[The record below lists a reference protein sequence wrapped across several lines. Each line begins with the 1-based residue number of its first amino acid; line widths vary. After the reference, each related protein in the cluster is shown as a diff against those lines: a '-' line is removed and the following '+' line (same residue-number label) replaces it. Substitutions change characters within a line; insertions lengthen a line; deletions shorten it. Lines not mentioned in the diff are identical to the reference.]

1 MNLSPYISYMRTV
14 LNENESIK
22 QKQVDQS
29 EYANLLHEKE
39 TLLAQI
45 ETLKAQVASGSK
57 EQVELLTQQLRQK
70 DQILLMNKNEI
81 ARYKEENDHIN
92 LALNEK
98 QIAEHNNQEKLNAF
112 SAQIDALKSQL
123 SEKERVLQDQNRSIA
138 QYQSQL
144 STKQNEY
151 NQLLQRYTD
160 VQAKQPS
167 QNEEQLVQR
176 KDYYKNITKQ
186 LQALYTTLCVDN
198 E

>member
-1 MNLSPYISYMRTV
+1 MRTV

-29 EYANLLHEKE
+29 GYANLLHEKE

-45 ETLKAQVASGSK
+45 ETLKVQVASGSK

-98 QIAEHNNQEKLNAF
+98 QIAEHSNQEKLNAF

-123 SEKERVLQDQNRSIA
+123 SDQNRSIA

-160 VQAKQPS
+160 IQAKQPS

-186 LQALYTTLCVDN
+186 LQALYTTLCVYN

>member
-1 MNLSPYISYMRTV
+1 MRTV

-22 QKQVDQS
+22 QKQVDQN
-29 EYANLLHEKE
+29 EYATLLHEKE

-98 QIAEHNNQEKLNAF
+98 QIAEHSNQEKLNAF

-123 SEKERVLQDQNRSIA
+123 SDQNRSIA

-151 NQLLQRYTD
+151 NQL
-160 VQAKQPS
+160 A
-167 QNEEQLVQR
+167 
-176 KDYYKNITKQ
+176 
-186 LQALYTTLCVDN
+186 
-198 E
+198 

>member
-29 EYANLLHEKE
+29 GYANLLHEKE

-45 ETLKAQVASGSK
+45 ETLKVQVASGSK

-98 QIAEHNNQEKLNAF
+98 QIAEHSNQEKLNAF

-123 SEKERVLQDQNRSIA
+123 SDQNRSIA

-160 VQAKQPS
+160 IQAKQPS

-186 LQALYTTLCVDN
+186 LQALYTSLCVYN

>member
-1 MNLSPYISYMRTV
+1 MRTV

-186 LQALYTTLCVDN
+186 LQALYTTLCVYN

>member
-1 MNLSPYISYMRTV
+1 MRTV

-29 EYANLLHEKE
+29 EYATLLHEKE

-45 ETLKAQVASGSK
+45 ETLKVQVASGSK

-98 QIAEHNNQEKLNAF
+98 QIAEHSNQEKLNAF

-123 SEKERVLQDQNRSIA
+123 SDQNRSIA

-160 VQAKQPS
+160 IQAKQPS

-186 LQALYTTLCVDN
+186 LQALYTTLCVYN

>member
-1 MNLSPYISYMRTV
+1 
-14 LNENESIK
+14 
-22 QKQVDQS
+22 
-29 EYANLLHEKE
+29 
-39 TLLAQI
+39 
-45 ETLKAQVASGSK
+45 
-57 EQVELLTQQLRQK
+57 
-70 DQILLMNKNEI
+70 MNKNEI

-98 QIAEHNNQEKLNAF
+98 QIAEHSNQEKLNAF

-123 SEKERVLQDQNRSIA
+123 SDQNRSID

-160 VQAKQPS
+160 IQAKQPS

-186 LQALYTTLCVDN
+186 LQALYTTLCVYN

>member
-1 MNLSPYISYMRTV
+1 MRTV

-29 EYANLLHEKE
+29 GYANLLHEKE

-123 SEKERVLQDQNRSIA
+123 SDQNRSIA

-160 VQAKQPS
+160 IQAKQPS

-186 LQALYTTLCVDN
+186 LQALYTTLCVYN

>member
-1 MNLSPYISYMRTV
+1 MRTV

-22 QKQVDQS
+22 QKQVDQN
-29 EYANLLHEKE
+29 EYATLLHEKE

-98 QIAEHNNQEKLNAF
+98 QIAEHSNQEKLNAF

-123 SEKERVLQDQNRSIA
+123 SDQNRSIA

-160 VQAKQPS
+160 MQAKQPS

-186 LQALYTTLCVDN
+186 LQALYTTLCVYN

>member
-1 MNLSPYISYMRTV
+1 MRTV

-29 EYANLLHEKE
+29 GYANLLHEKE

-45 ETLKAQVASGSK
+45 ETLKVQVASGSK

-98 QIAEHNNQEKLNAF
+98 QIAEHSNQEKLNAF

-123 SEKERVLQDQNRSIA
+123 SDQNRSIA

-160 VQAKQPS
+160 IQAKQPS

-186 LQALYTTLCVDN
+186 LQALYTSLCVYN

>member
-1 MNLSPYISYMRTV
+1 MRTV

-29 EYANLLHEKE
+29 GYANLLHEKE

-98 QIAEHNNQEKLNAF
+98 QIAEHSNQEKLNAF

-123 SEKERVLQDQNRSIA
+123 SDQNRSIA

-160 VQAKQPS
+160 IQAKQPS

-186 LQALYTTLCVDN
+186 LQALYTTLCVYN

>member
-1 MNLSPYISYMRTV
+1 MRTV

-22 QKQVDQS
+22 QKQVDQN
-29 EYANLLHEKE
+29 EYATLLHEKE

-98 QIAEHNNQEKLNAF
+98 QIAEHSNQEKLNAF

-123 SEKERVLQDQNRSIA
+123 SDQNRSIA

-160 VQAKQPS
+160 IQAKQPS

-186 LQALYTTLCVDN
+186 LQALYTTLCVYN

>member
-1 MNLSPYISYMRTV
+1 MRTV

-22 QKQVDQS
+22 QKQVDQN
-29 EYANLLHEKE
+29 EYATLLHEKE

-45 ETLKAQVASGSK
+45 ETLKVQVASGSK
-57 EQVELLTQQLRQK
+57 EQVELLKQQLRQK

-123 SEKERVLQDQNRSIA
+123 SDQNRSIA

-160 VQAKQPS
+160 IQAKQPS

-186 LQALYTTLCVDN
+186 LQALYTTLCVYN

>member
-29 EYANLLHEKE
+29 EYATLLHEKE

-98 QIAEHNNQEKLNAF
+98 QIAEHSNQEKLNAF

-123 SEKERVLQDQNRSIA
+123 SDQNRSIA

-160 VQAKQPS
+160 IQAKQPS

-186 LQALYTTLCVDN
+186 LQALYTTLCVYN

>member
-1 MNLSPYISYMRTV
+1 MRTV

-22 QKQVDQS
+22 QKQVDQN
-29 EYANLLHEKE
+29 EYATLLHEKE

-123 SEKERVLQDQNRSIA
+123 SDQNRSIA

-160 VQAKQPS
+160 IQAKQPS

-186 LQALYTTLCVDN
+186 LQALYTTLCVYN

>member
-22 QKQVDQS
+22 QKQVDQN
-29 EYANLLHEKE
+29 EYATLLHEKE

-45 ETLKAQVASGSK
+45 ETLKVQVASGSK

-98 QIAEHNNQEKLNAF
+98 QIAEHSNQEKLNAF

-123 SEKERVLQDQNRSIA
+123 SDQNRSIA

-160 VQAKQPS
+160 IQAKQPS

-186 LQALYTTLCVDN
+186 LQALYTTLCVYN

>member
-1 MNLSPYISYMRTV
+1 MRTV

-22 QKQVDQS
+22 QKQVDQN
-29 EYANLLHEKE
+29 EYATLLHEKE

-98 QIAEHNNQEKLNAF
+98 QIAEHSNQEKLNAF
-112 SAQIDALKSQL
+112 SAQIDALNSQL
-123 SEKERVLQDQNRSIA
+123 SDQNRSIA

-160 VQAKQPS
+160 IQAKQPS

-186 LQALYTTLCVDN
+186 LQALYTTLCVYN

>member
-1 MNLSPYISYMRTV
+1 MRTV

-22 QKQVDQS
+22 QKQVDQN
-29 EYANLLHEKE
+29 EYATLLHEKE

-45 ETLKAQVASGSK
+45 ETLKVQVASGSK

-98 QIAEHNNQEKLNAF
+98 QIAEHSNQEKLNAF

-123 SEKERVLQDQNRSIA
+123 SDQNRSIA

-160 VQAKQPS
+160 IQAKQPS

-186 LQALYTTLCVDN
+186 LQALYTTLCVYN

>member
-1 MNLSPYISYMRTV
+1 MRTV

-22 QKQVDQS
+22 QKQVDQN
-29 EYANLLHEKE
+29 EYATLLHEKE

-45 ETLKAQVASGSK
+45 ETLKVQVASGSK

-98 QIAEHNNQEKLNAF
+98 QIAEHSNQEKMNAF

-123 SEKERVLQDQNRSIA
+123 SDQNRSIA

-160 VQAKQPS
+160 IQAKQPS

-186 LQALYTTLCVDN
+186 LQALYTTLCVYN

>member
-1 MNLSPYISYMRTV
+1 MRTV

-22 QKQVDQS
+22 QKQVDQN
-29 EYANLLHEKE
+29 EYATLLHEKE

-70 DQILLMNKNEI
+70 DHILLMNKNEI

-98 QIAEHNNQEKLNAF
+98 QIAEHSNQEKMNAF

-123 SEKERVLQDQNRSIA
+123 SDQNRSIA

-160 VQAKQPS
+160 IQAKQPS

-186 LQALYTTLCVDN
+186 LQALYTTLCVYN

>member
-22 QKQVDQS
+22 QKQVDQN
-29 EYANLLHEKE
+29 EYATLLHEKE

-98 QIAEHNNQEKLNAF
+98 QIAEHSNQEKLNAF

-123 SEKERVLQDQNRSIA
+123 SDQNRSIA

-160 VQAKQPS
+160 IQAKQPS

-186 LQALYTTLCVDN
+186 LQALYTTLCVYN

>member
-1 MNLSPYISYMRTV
+1 MRTV

-98 QIAEHNNQEKLNAF
+98 QIAEHSNQEKLNAF

-123 SEKERVLQDQNRSIA
+123 SDQNRSIA

-160 VQAKQPS
+160 IQAKQPS

-186 LQALYTTLCVDN
+186 LQALYTTLCVYN

>member
-1 MNLSPYISYMRTV
+1 MRTV

-22 QKQVDQS
+22 QKQVDQN
-29 EYANLLHEKE
+29 EYATLLHEKE

-45 ETLKAQVASGSK
+45 ETLKVQVASGSK

-123 SEKERVLQDQNRSIA
+123 SDQNRSIA

-160 VQAKQPS
+160 IQAKQPS

-186 LQALYTTLCVDN
+186 LQALYTTLCVYN

>member
-1 MNLSPYISYMRTV
+1 MRTV

-22 QKQVDQS
+22 QKQVDQN
-29 EYANLLHEKE
+29 EYATLLHEKE

-112 SAQIDALKSQL
+112 SAKIDALNSQL
-123 SEKERVLQDQNRSIA
+123 SDQNRSIA

-160 VQAKQPS
+160 IQAKQPS

-186 LQALYTTLCVDN
+186 LQALYTTLCVYN